1 ITITGK
7 NKWFVF
13 IGCEE
18 DPDFPGEDISSV
30 NEYLKENGN
39 MGSDT
44 LDFEEHSMT
53 IEGSISDG

>member
-1 ITITGK
+1 MIEC
-7 NKWFVF
+7 FP
-13 IGCEE
+13 E